1 MTDSHAPAIGRN
13 LLPMAALCASL
24 ALAACQ
30 TGGPVA
36 TSGGASASGVS
47 YLTEIRTSHGLPP
60 LAYDARLEQA
70 ALQQAAYMARSGR
83 MEHTTGWGKD
93 FARRMKSN
101 GVDAPAAENIAV
113 GQDSAAAAFEA
124 WYRSPKH
131 LENMLGAGYRGL
143 GVAVVSNPASGGL
156 PYWAMVLSS

>member
-30 TGGPVA
+30 TDGPVA

-47 YLTEIRTSHGLPP
+47 SLTEIRTSHGLPP

-101 GVDAPAAENIAV
+101 GVDAPAAENIAQ
-113 GQDSAAAAFEA
+113 GRMDMDRLFSM
-124 WYRSPKH
+124 WMNSSGHRR
-131 LENMLGAGYRGL
+131 NMLDPRFNRFGLAYAGEADGRK
-143 GVAVVSNPASGGL
+143 
-156 PYWAMVLSS
+156 YWALVVGK